1 MAQTRLIE
9 PFRPAPGAKRPAQR
23 APGRGI
29 LLFTLKRLGAA
40 LVQWVIAVTGVFIL
54 LRLLPANPALQ
65 FMGTPDAASPAA
77 IAAEERIL
85 GLDTPLP
92 AQILSF
98 LGHSVRGDF
107 GVSWETRTPVF
118 QEIANALPVTI
129 QLIVLA
135 FAVSLVISIPIGV
148 AAAIRPGGRLDRV
161 VRTYSLFA
169 GSQPEFFWGLLFI
182 YVGWF
187 VLKIFPAPLGQIS
200 ISVTPPPVVTHF
212 IFIDTLLAGDLE
224 TFGNAAAHYIL
235 PVVTMAFAL
244 SGPFVKQVRENALS
258 VSNSE
263 FMLYA
268 RAIGLP
274 QRTLWAYVLRNSLAP
289 ILTLVGLFFA
299 AALGGSA
306 IIESVFSLPGVGV
319 YTLQRTLGV
328 DFPAVQGAVV
338 LMTGFSLLV
347 YVAMDILYA
356 VIDPRVR
363 YGQRAG

>member
-1 MAQTRLIE
+1 MALTEVI
-9 PFRPAPGAKRPAQR
+9 RPTSAGPGAARSVQRP
-23 APGRGI
+23 PGRG
-29 LLFTLKRLGAA
+29 LLRFTLRRLGTAA
-40 LVQWVIAVTGVFIL
+40 VQWVIAVTGVFIL

-65 FMGTPDAASPAA
+65 FMGNGDAASPAA

-85 GLDTPLP
+85 GLDSPLP
-92 AQILSF
+92 DQIGTF
-98 LGHSVRGDF
+98 LVRSLHGDF
-107 GVSWETRTPVF
+107 GTSWGTRLPVA

-135 FAVSLVISIPIGV
+135 FLVSLLISIPVGV
-148 AAAIRPGGRLDRV
+148 GAAIKAGGRLDRG

-182 YVGWF
+182 YFGWF
-187 VLKIFPAPLGQIS
+187 VLHIFPAPLGQIS
-200 ISVTPPPVVTHF
+200 ISATPPPPITHF
-212 IFIDTLLAGDLE
+212 ILIDTLIAGDLE
-224 TFGNAAAHYIL
+224 TFANAASHYLL
-235 PVVTMAFAL
+235 PVLTMAFAL
-244 SGPFVKQVRENALS
+244 SGPFVKQVRENALA

-274 QRTLWAYVLRNSLAP
+274 QRRLWAYVLRNSLAP
-289 ILTLVGLFFA
+289 VLTLVGLFFA

>member
-1 MAQTRLIE
+1 MLR
-9 PFRPAPGAKRPAQR
+9 
-23 APGRGI
+23 
-29 LLFTLKRLGAA
+29 FTLGRLGAGTI
-40 LVQWVIAVTGVFIL
+40 QWAVAVTCIFVM

-85 GLDTPLP
+85 GIDRPLP
-92 AQILSF
+92 EQVLSF
-98 LGHSVRGDF
+98 LSGAVRGDF
-107 GVSWETRTPVF
+107 GVSWGSREPVV
-118 QEIANALPVTI
+118 QEIANALPVTL

-135 FAVSLVISIPIGV
+135 FAVSLAISIPIGLL
-148 AAAIRPGGRLDRV
+148 AAGQPGTRFDSV
-161 VRTYSLFA
+161 VRGYSLFA

-187 VLKIFPAPLGQIS
+187 LLHIFPAPLGQVS
-200 ISVTPPPVVTHF
+200 IAATPPAPQTHF
-212 IFIDTLLAGDLE
+212 ILIDTLLAGDLD
-224 TFGNAAAHYIL
+224 TFSNAAAHYVL
-235 PVVTMAFAL
+235 PVLTMAFAL
-244 SGPFVKQVRENALS
+244 SGPFVKQVRENALA

-274 QRTLWAYVLRNSLAP
+274 PRTLWSYVLRNALAP

-319 YTLQRTLGV
+319 YALQRTLGV
-328 DFPAVQGAVV
+328 DFPAVQGAVA
-338 LMTGFSLLV
+338 LMTAFSLLV
-347 YVAMDILYA
+347 YVAMDVLYA

-363 YGQRAG
+363 YGQRTA

>member
-1 MAQTRLIE
+1 MLR
-9 PFRPAPGAKRPAQR
+9 
-23 APGRGI
+23 
-29 LLFTLKRLGAA
+29 FTLVRFGAG
-40 LVQWVIAVTGVFIL
+40 LVQWTVAVTGVFIL

-85 GLDTPLP
+85 GIDRPLP
-92 AQILSF
+92 DQVLSF
-98 LGHSVRGDF
+98 LAGAAHGDF
-107 GVSWETRTPVF
+107 GVSWGSRTPVVD
-118 QEIANALPVTI
+118 EIANALPVTI

-135 FAVSLVISIPIGV
+135 FLVALAISIPVGLI
-148 AAAIRPGGRLDRV
+148 AAGRPGSRFDSA
-161 VRTYSLFA
+161 VRGYSLFA

-187 VLKIFPAPLGQIS
+187 LLHAFPAPLGQVS
-200 ISVTPPPVVTHF
+200 ISANPPAPHTHF
-212 IFIDTLLAGDLE
+212 ILIDTLLVGDFD
-224 TFGNAAAHYIL
+224 TFGNAAAHYVL
-235 PVVTMAFAL
+235 PVLTMAFAL
-244 SGPFVKQVRENALS
+244 SGPFVKQVRENALA

-274 QRTLWAYVLRNSLAP
+274 PRTLWSYMLKNALAP
-289 ILTLVGLFFA
+289 VLTLVGLFFA

-347 YVAMDILYA
+347 YVVMDILYA
-356 VIDPRVR
+356 VVDPRVR
-363 YGQRAG
+363 YGQRAT